1 MLINEVRNFS
11 VNAQTRMAGVH
22 QFKADFELLRNIHYS
37 AYILFKAT
45 GSWVPVLE
53 RVKAHDGLK
62 KVSSRI
68 TRTYYRQIFNFV
80 INSISYTRTL
90 SRPMKQ
96 LNLKSVSSFYLPSKT
111 LIISGN
117 CNNRFNRYLLLYINT
132 FQTISMVRWV
142 KLFLD
147 QCNKRWEKIFFEEKI
162 QSFFFPTFFF
172 FFCNECKRM

>member
-80 INSISYTRTL
+80 INSISYIRN
-90 SRPMKQ
+90 MKHWIWKAFQ
-96 LNLKSVSSFYLPSKT
+96 ASIYTSKT
-111 LIISGN
+111 LIISEN
-117 CNNRFNRYLLLYINT
+117 CNNRSNRYLLLYINT
-132 FQTISMVRWV
+132 FQTISMVWV
-142 KLFLD
+142 KLFLGWR
-147 QCNKRWEKIFFEEKI
+147 NKRWEKIFLKRKF
-162 QSFFFPTFFF
+162 QVSSFFF
-172 FFCNECKRM
+172 FFVM

>member
-96 LNLKSVSSFYLPSKT
+96 IWIWKAFQASIYPLRHF
-111 LIISGN
+111 ISGN
-117 CNNRFNRYLLLYINT
+117 CNNRSNRYLLLYINT
-132 FQTISMVRWV
+132 FQTVSMIRWV

-147 QCNKRWEKIFFEEKI
+147 RCNKRWEKIFFEEKI
-162 QSFFFPTFFF
+162 QSFFFPIFF